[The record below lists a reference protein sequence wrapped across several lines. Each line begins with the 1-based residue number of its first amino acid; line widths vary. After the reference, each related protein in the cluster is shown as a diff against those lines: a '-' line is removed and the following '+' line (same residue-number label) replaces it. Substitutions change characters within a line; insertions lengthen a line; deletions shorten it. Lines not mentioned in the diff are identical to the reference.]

1 MALWMTT
8 RGHPN
13 PRKRRP
19 DRCRE
24 PRPLRPPPGDAVPG
38 SAPVA
43 PTPGRAGRAPFCLQ
57 GNSPRTVRTS
67 RQVFRTGGRGGR
79 GGRGGG
85 RAGSR
90 KVRKRN
96 AAAAVP
102 GCRPAAS
109 RSPVLE
115 APPWPPGAER
125 RKDTFGLDLPGSA
138 ESDALWPPNG
148 SLGTAGRRTAQ
159 VGTNAGLGA
168 GQPRGRAGAA
178 RVGKSQAEA
187 TLGKDSRPAQ
197 VHARGGGT
205 GRALDTPSRP
215 EPGSPASLPHSAPS
229 SPCVPERP

>member
-1 MALWMTT
+1 MTT

-19 DRCRE
+19 GRCRE

-159 VGTNAGLGA
+159 HSDATPLRWDKAAPITASKLPLRVLV
-168 GQPRGRAGAA
+168 RG
-178 RVGKSQAEA
+178 
-187 TLGKDSRPAQ
+187 
-197 VHARGGGT
+197 
-205 GRALDTPSRP
+205 
-215 EPGSPASLPHSAPS
+215 PGSPPPPHPMSCRCLKETPLASRSVGAGVRKWMPASPS
-229 SPCVPERP
+229 P

>member
-1 MALWMTT
+1 MTT

-13 PRKRRP
+13 PRKLRP
-19 DRCRE
+19 GRCRE
-24 PRPLRPPPGDAVPG
+24 PRPLRPSPGDAVPG
-38 SAPVA
+38 SAPAA

-79 GGRGGG
+79 GRG

-109 RSPVLE
+109 RSRVLE

-125 RKDTFGLDLPGSA
+125 QKDTFGLDLAWSA

-148 SLGTAGRRTAQ
+148 SLGTAGRRP
-159 VGTNAGLGA
+159 GGEEHGA
-168 GQPRGRAGAA
+168 GGDQRGSWSWAAAGARGRSQGGKVTGRSHPGEGFPASPSA
-178 RVGKSQAEA
+178 R
-187 TLGKDSRPAQ
+187 
-197 VHARGGGT
+197 ARGRDGEGA
-205 GRALDTPSRP
+205 GHAVPS
-215 EPGSPASLPHSAPS
+215 
-229 SPCVPERP
+229 